1 MKKLIPIFLL
11 FTLLPACTYNPLPSG
26 GKNANTRV
34 VTTEARPAAGFLGVK
49 VANNI
54 ALELTVGADF
64 GVSVE
69 GDENLLKM
77 LTTEVQ
83 EGHLIIALGEKFP
96 RGTRVPVKVSM
107 PELKELEVSGGS
119 TAVVTGA
126 SGEKVRLQANGAT
139 NIKISGDV
147 KELDAH
153 AYGASII
160 DAEALKAGT
169 ATVEALGSSRVA
181 VSPSTLLKA
190 RTLGIANVTYT
201 GDPKVEKSSSNS
213 SSVKKKE

>member
-1 MKKLIPIFLL
+1 MKKLLPIFLAL
-11 FTLLPACTYNPLPSG
+11 SLLPACNYNSLSQAN
-26 GKNANTRV
+26 KNTGSAV
-34 VTTEARPAAGFLGVK
+34 KTEARPASGFLGVK

-54 ALELTVGADF
+54 ALQLTVGADF
-64 GVSVE
+64 DVSVE
-69 GDENLLKM
+69 GDENLVKM
-77 LTTEVQ
+77 ITTVVE

-96 RGTRVPVKVSM
+96 RSTRVAVKVSM

-126 SGEKVRLQANGAT
+126 KSEKLRLQANGAT

-147 KELDAH
+147 RELDAH
-153 AYGASII
+153 AYGASVI
-160 DAEALKAGT
+160 DAEALKAVT
-169 ATVEALGSSRVA
+169 ATVEALGSATVT

-190 RTLGIANVTYT
+190 RTMGIANVSYT
-201 GDPKVEKSSSNS
+201 GDPKVEKSSTNT

>member
-1 MKKLIPIFLL
+1 MKKLLPILVV
-11 FTLLPACTYNPLPSG
+11 FTLLSACNYNSLSQ
-26 GKNANTRV
+26 ANENTNTV
-34 VTTEARPAAGFLGVK
+34 KTETRPASGFLGVK

-64 GVSVE
+64 NVSVE
-69 GDENLLKM
+69 GNENLLKM
-77 LTTEVQ
+77 LTTEV
-83 EGHLIIALGEKFP
+83 EDGHLIIALSEKYS
-96 RGTRVPVKVSM
+96 RSTKVSVKVSM

-126 SGEKVRLQANGAT
+126 KGEKVRLQANGAT
-139 NIKISGDV
+139 NIKISGEV

-153 AYGASII
+153 AYGASVI
-160 DAEALKAGT
+160 DAEALKVVT
-169 ATVEALGSSRVA
+169 ATVEALGSTRVT

-190 RTLGIANVTYT
+190 RTVGIANVTYT
-201 GDPKVEKSSSNS
+201 GDPKVEKNSSNT